1 MVIIVTTVEKYPLE
15 RRKIIKKTV
24 SWSFGMF
31 LLFILIPLWLNIFL
45 WDLYTIPLIIIDVF
59 FLLYP
64 LIRWIYE
71 REYYK
76 KYFYDIRNDFLVI
89 KKGVFTPTETILAYD
104 KLQDVYVDQDIFDR
118 IFNLYDVHVS
128 TATVKSGFNA
138 HIDGVNKEKANIFR
152 EMILK
157 NIRTQHK

>member
-1 MVIIVTTVEKYPLE
+1 MVTTIEKYPLE

-24 SWSFGMF
+24 AGSFAI
-31 LLFILIPLWLNIFL
+31 FIMGIILMIPLWLNIPIL
-45 WDLYTIPLIIIDVF
+45 NLYATPLMIIEAL

-64 LIRWIYE
+64 LIKWLYE

-89 KKGVFTPTETILAYD
+89 KKGVFAPNEVTLPYD

-118 IFNLYDVHVS
+118 LFKLYDVHVS
-128 TATVKSGFNA
+128 TATFMSGMQA
-138 HIDGVNKEKANIFR
+138 HIDGVNKENSELFR
-152 EMILK
+152 EMILS
-157 NIRTQHK
+157 NIKAHKR